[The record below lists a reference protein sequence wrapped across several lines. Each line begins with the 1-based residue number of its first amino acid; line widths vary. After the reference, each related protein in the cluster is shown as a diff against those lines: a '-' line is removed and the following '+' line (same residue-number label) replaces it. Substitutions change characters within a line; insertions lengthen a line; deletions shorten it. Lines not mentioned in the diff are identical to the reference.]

1 MHELGLMDAMLR
13 MVRRIC
19 AEEQL
24 AHVERIVLEV
34 GELSG
39 IELPYLY
46 DGFDA
51 VTHGTDFDGV
61 ELVVET
67 APGVLH
73 CNDCDIDFPLKNQE
87 LFCPECF
94 GKNLSIREGRDM
106 TLKSIEGN

>member
-13 MVRRIC
+13 VVKRVC
-19 AEEQL
+19 EEEKL
-24 AHVERIVLEV
+24 SRVERIVLEV

-39 IELPYLY
+39 IEIPYLY
-46 DGFDA
+46 DGFAA
-51 VTHGTDFDGV
+51 VAEGTEFADT
-61 ELVVET
+61 ELAIET
-67 APGVLH
+67 VPGILH
-73 CNDCDIDFPLKNQE
+73 CNDCDIEFPLKGQE

>member
-1 MHELGLMDAMLR
+1 MHELGLMDALLR
-13 MVRRIC
+13 TVRRVC
-19 AEEQL
+19 AEEEL
-24 AHVERIVLEV
+24 SHVERIVLEI

-46 DGFDA
+46 DGFADI
-51 VTHGTDFDGV
+51 

-67 APGVLH
+67 VPGVLH
-73 CNDCDIDFPLKNQE
+73 CIDCDIDFPLKNQE

-94 GKNLSIREGRDM
+94 GKNLSIKEGRDM

>member
-13 MVRRIC
+13 TVRRVC
-19 AEEQL
+19 EEEQL

-39 IELPYLY
+39 IEIPYLY
-46 DGFDA
+46 DGFQA
-51 VTHGTDFDGV
+51 VTHETDFADT

-67 APGVLH
+67 VPGVLH
-73 CNDCDIDFPLKNQE
+73 CIDCDMDFPLKDQE

-94 GKNLSIREGRDM
+94 GKNLSIVSGRDL

>member
-13 MVRRIC
+13 TVRRVC

-24 AHVERIVLEV
+24 THVERIVLEV

-46 DGFDA
+46 DGFEA
-51 VTHGTDFDGV
+51 VVHGTDFAGT

-67 APGVLH
+67 VPGVLH
-73 CNDCDIDFPLKNQE
+73 CNDCDVDFPLKDQE

-94 GKNLSIREGRDM
+94 GKNLSIRAGRDL

>member
-13 MVRRIC
+13 TVRRVC
-19 AEEQL
+19 EAEGVS
-24 AHVERIVLEV
+24 HVERIVLEV

-51 VTHGTDFDGV
+51 VTSGTDFAGT
-61 ELVVET
+61 ELAVET
-67 APGVLH
+67 VPGVLH
-73 CNDCDIDFPLKNQE
+73 CIDCDIDFPLKNQE

-94 GKNLSIREGRDM
+94 GKNLSIVSGRDL

>member
-1 MHELGLMDAMLR
+1 MHELGLMDALLR
-13 MVRRIC
+13 TVRRVC
-19 AEEQL
+19 AEEDV

-46 DGFDA
+46 DGFRA
-51 VTHGTDFDGV
+51 VAHGTDFEDT

-67 APGVLH
+67 VPGVLH
-73 CNDCDIDFPLKNQE
+73 CLDCKIDFPLRNQE

-94 GKNLSIREGRDM
+94 GKNLSIRSGRDM
-106 TLKSIEGN
+106 VLKSIEGN

>member
-1 MHELGLMDAMLR
+1 MHELGLMDAVLR
-13 MVRRIC
+13 TVKRVC
-19 AEEQL
+19 EEEKL
-24 AHVERIVLEV
+24 TTVERIVLEV

-46 DGFDA
+46 DGFRA
-51 VTHGTDFDGV
+51 VAHGTDFENT

-67 APGVLH
+67 VPGVLH
-73 CNDCDIDFPLKNQE
+73 CIDCDIDFPLKNQE